1 MGILNLIWTQELRH
15 TFKQI
20 WNVILSGGFKAGIA
34 DSFIKSFC
42 ENYGLISPVKKTTRF
57 KNPENS
63 SSIDLILTNK
73 PQSFIKTGIIEKSF
87 SDFHKLVTTVMKM
100 HFTKSKASIIT
111 YRSYKK
117 FKNKKLKAEI
127 VNQTN
132 YLEKDDKDAFS
143 SIWCKVLNKLAPQK

>member
-1 MGILNLIWTQELRH
+1 M
-15 TFKQI
+15 
-20 WNVILSGGFKAGIA
+20 SGGFKAGIA

-73 PQSFIKTGIIEKSF
+73 PQSFIKTGIIEKSL
-87 SDFHKLVTTVMKM
+87 SDFHKLVTKVMKM

-117 FKNKKLKAEI
+117 FKNKKLNAEI
-127 VNQTN
+127 VNQIN

-143 SIWCKVLNKLAPQK
+143 SI

>member
-1 MGILNLIWTQELRH
+1 MGILNLIWTQEVRH

-20 WNVILSGGFKAGIA
+20 WNVILSGGFNAGIA

-42 ENYGLISPVKKTTRF
+42 ENYGSISLVKKTTRF

-73 PQSFIKTGIIEKSF
+73 PQSFIKTGIIEKSL
-87 SDFHKLVTTVMKM
+87 SDFHKLVTKVMKM

-117 FKNKKLKAEI
+117 FKNKKLNAEI
-127 VNQTN
+127 VNQSN